1 MRKIAEYALFSPL
14 IPIFRRNS
22 EQICSKNGQNNRI
35 CKGGRK
41 KVANLTEKWY
51 DILEELLKEATMM
64 QTTNR
69 HITQSLP
76 SDPSLV
82 PHISP
87 DNTVI
92 FRGDG
97 EPKTPSM
104 LLQQLAEFDQEFALE
119 ADSYSL
125 GGTVEQLERKCA
137 EMLGKEAAVFMP
149 TGTLA
154 NHLAIRK
161 LCGVKPRAIVQE
173 QSHLYN
179 DSGDCVTRLSNI
191 NLIPLAKESPY
202 FTLKALR
209 TAVAQAESG
218 RVINPVGAVMIESP
232 VRRQA
237 GKIMPFDEMKAVTD
251 YCRDR
256 QIGTHFDGARLYMM
270 SGATGIPPANYAAL
284 FDTVYVSL
292 YKYFGAPFGAILVG
306 TAEFTDG
313 LYHDRR
319 MFGGGLA
326 SANFAAALALQGIDG
341 FEERFNHAMAHATAL
356 FDKINTLD
364 GINVEPFEHGSNIFP
379 LKLGADIDSKRF
391 VQTLEAQ
398 AVSVSPPNGE
408 HARRIMLTVN
418 PTLLRQN
425 VQDLC
430 CAFERAVEESL

>member
-1 MRKIAEYALFSPL
+1 
-14 IPIFRRNS
+14 
-22 EQICSKNGQNNRI
+22 
-35 CKGGRK
+35 
-41 KVANLTEKWY
+41 
-51 DILEELLKEATMM
+51 M

-69 HITQSLP
+69 HITRSLP
-76 SDPSLV
+76 SDTSLV
-82 PHISP
+82 PDGPI

-104 LLQQLAEFDQEFALE
+104 MLQRLAAFDQEFALE
-119 ADSYSL
+119 SDSYSL
-125 GGTVEQLERKCA
+125 GGNVEQLEEKCA

-191 NLIPLAKESPY
+191 NLIPLAKGSPY
-202 FTLKALR
+202 FTLEALR
-209 TAVAQAESG
+209 TAVDQAEGG

-251 YCRDR
+251 YCRDKG
-256 QIGTHFDGARLYMM
+256 IGSHLDGARLYMM
-270 SGATGIPPANYAAL
+270 SGATGISPAEYAAL

-292 YKYFGAPFGAILVG
+292 YKYFGAPFGAILAG

-313 LYHDRR
+313 LYHERR

-326 SANFAAALALQGIDG
+326 SANFAAALALRGIEG
-341 FEERFNHAMAHATAL
+341 FEGRFNRAMAHATIL
-356 FDKINTLD
+356 FDNINTLE
-364 GINVEPFEHGSNIFP
+364 GINVEPFKHGSNIFP
-379 LKLGADIDSKRF
+379 LKLESDIDSQCF
-391 VQTLEAQ
+391 VKTLA
-398 AVSVSPPNGE
+398 AHSVSVSPPDGD

-418 PTLLRQN
+418 PTLLRQEIP
-425 VQDLC
+425 DLFF
-430 CAFERAVEESL
+430 AFERAIEESL